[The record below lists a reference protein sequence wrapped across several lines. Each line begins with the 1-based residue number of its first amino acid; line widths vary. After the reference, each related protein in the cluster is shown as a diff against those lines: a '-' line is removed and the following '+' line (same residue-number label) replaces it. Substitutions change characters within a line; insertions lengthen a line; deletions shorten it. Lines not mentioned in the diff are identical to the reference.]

1 MCNAGR
7 RAYDTLIM
15 DTWAATESC
24 RLHNVYGVTE
34 CTVYQMSHRVPPR
47 TMLPPRTQKLQSQS
61 HSRDDGN
68 VRAEDGAMLGHGL
81 IGNDIHLLDE
91 QFEPILPPP
100 PTSAL
105 CATPQGQIAISGSQ
119 LARGYL
125 NRAELTA
132 ERFVTL
138 DQLGGVRAYLTG
150 DLARWASPPVD
161 QLAGATPAAA
171 DAASGDAA
179 SEPGG
184 VQETGA
190 SSAAPGMLR
199 LCGRSDGQVKLN
211 GVRLELGEVEGVL
224 CGCEKLVRHAAALLI
239 GKAPSPLRLVVAVTP
254 CRTECIDDRLRSEA
268 LVALLMLH
276 ARRQLPAQV
285 CPSEIVLLRE
295 LPLTP
300 TGKLDRLVLCPRVEA
315 ALAGTTSAGTSAG
328 GVAEAG
334 QPPRGALERAVAAA
348 WRLHLGVPS
357 VTRRSDFMRL
367 GGDSIKALQV
377 TRSLALELGAPP
389 PPPPSPPPTS
399 TAAESMG
406 GGGSGASEGTD
417 SASALAGSDVP
428 SFLGSPLP
436 PAPGTSLAEVAES
449 ADYGVM
455 RGVFAPAM
463 LLRLPLMHRYAQ
475 YLRANG
481 VRVTGEAEEEEAEA
495 AEGSVRGD
503 VGLSCA
509 ASGGP
514 HASYDDAEA
523 ATAAEAEAAEAE
535 DLLDAL
541 LRVRSELAADMD
553 LAQSILQLALTIGA
567 RGRRGDR
574 RHGAS
579 NGGGPVA
586 PR

>member
-1 MCNAGR
+1 M
-7 RAYDTLIM
+7 
-15 DTWAATESC
+15 
-24 RLHNVYGVTE
+24 
-34 CTVYQMSHRVPPR
+34 P
-47 TMLPPRTQKLQSQS
+47 
-61 HSRDDGN
+61 
-68 VRAEDGAMLGHGL
+68 
-81 IGNDIHLLDE
+81 
-91 QFEPILPPP
+91 
-100 PTSAL
+100 
-105 CATPQGQIAISGSQ
+105 PQGQIAISGSQ

-138 DQLGGVRAYLTG
+138 DQLGASVPTTG

-184 VQETGA
+184 VQETGRRHGSGDA
-190 SSAAPGMLR
+190 TPR
-199 LCGRSDGQVKLN
+199 GRPTGQVKLN

-367 GGDSIKALQV
+367 AI
-377 TRSLALELGAPP
+377 RS
-389 PPPPSPPPTS
+389 
-399 TAAESMG
+399 
-406 GGGSGASEGTD
+406 
-417 SASALAGSDVP
+417 
-428 SFLGSPLP
+428 
-436 PAPGTSLAEVAES
+436 
-449 ADYGVM
+449 
-455 RGVFAPAM
+455 
-463 LLRLPLMHRYAQ
+463 
-475 YLRANG
+475 
-481 VRVTGEAEEEEAEA
+481 
-495 AEGSVRGD
+495 
-503 VGLSCA
+503 
-509 ASGGP
+509 
-514 HASYDDAEA
+514 
-523 ATAAEAEAAEAE
+523 
-535 DLLDAL
+535 
-541 LRVRSELAADMD
+541 
-553 LAQSILQLALTIGA
+553 
-567 RGRRGDR
+567 
-574 RHGAS
+574 RHC
-579 NGGGPVA
+579 
-586 PR
+586 R